1 MELELHYKNTYK
13 ILGTNHHNFVFPL
26 FRYQTDDI
34 VTFSGDNEVLPRKIE
49 NIDGRKR
56 VICLFKEWSTFG

>member
-1 MELELHYKNTYK
+1 MLLIYGIRIALQNTYK

-34 VTFSGDNEVLPRKIE
+34 VTFIEDNEVLQEKLKI
-49 NIDGRKR
+49 
-56 VICLFKEWSTFG
+56 